1 MVSVKVEGNYTKTEK
16 FLRKIENLLLLG
28 KLDEYGKMGVEAL
41 SANTPRD
48 TGKTAESWG
57 YEFHFSKDSF
67 TINWTNS
74 NISEYIP
81 VALLIQYGHGT
92 KSGHYVQGRDYI
104 NPAMQPVFDKIE
116 ASLWKEV
123 TGR

>member
-28 KLDEYGKMGVEAL
+28 KLDEYGRMGVEAL

-48 TGKTAESWG
+48 TGLTAESWD
-57 YEFHFSKDSF
+57 YEFHYSSDSF
-67 TINWTNS
+67 SIIWTNS
-74 NISEYIP
+74 NISKYIP

-92 KSGHYVQGRDYI
+92 KDGGYVQGIDYI
-104 NPAMQPVFDKIE
+104 NPAMKPVFDKIE